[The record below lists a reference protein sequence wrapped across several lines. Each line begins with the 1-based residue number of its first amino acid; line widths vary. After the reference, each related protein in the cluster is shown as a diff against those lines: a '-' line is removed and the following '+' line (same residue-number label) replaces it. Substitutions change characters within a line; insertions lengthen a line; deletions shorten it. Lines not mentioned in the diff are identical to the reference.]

1 MKYRMIATLTAL
13 SLVTPS
19 LANAGDERRGLKIGI
34 VDMTRVFAEYHK
46 TKEAE
51 KRLND
56 DKQLVQKALNERNDR
71 YRQLIEKYQETV
83 AAITD
88 PAISEE
94 LRAEKRKT
102 AEEVSAEARS
112 LEREK
117 AEFSRRRQQQL
128 LEQANRV
135 RSALLEEILDV
146 VRERA
151 QLGSYDIVFDRS
163 GLSVGGIPFL
173 LHSRDAV
180 DISSEI
186 VSELNRSQPKATG

>member
-1 MKYRMIATLTAL
+1 M
-13 SLVTPS
+13 
-19 LANAGDERRGLKIGI
+19 
-34 VDMTRVFAEYHK
+34 
-46 TKEAE
+46 
-51 KRLND
+51 
-56 DKQLVQKALNERNDR
+56 
-71 YRQLIEKYQETV
+71 
-83 AAITD
+83 
-88 PAISEE
+88 
-94 LRAEKRKT
+94 
-102 AEEVSAEARS
+102 
-112 LEREK
+112 EREK

-163 GLSVGGIPFL
+163 GLGVGGIPFL